1 MLHGSLLGLLGLV
14 SLVVTTILL
23 TAPSP
28 LDYLDLP
35 SLVLVLGGSFFAC
48 LIANPAQRVL
58 DAFKRVPGLFVE
70 SKETGVYIDE
80 IVRYTKIWQ
89 KCDLHELER
98 EVGSCR
104 IPFLKHGIDMLVDN
118 ISMKEIKKVLQWRM
132 KLLAQREQALSGVFD
147 DLAQFAPAFG
157 MIGTLVGLVNML
169 AVMNPAAG
177 VELIGS
183 NMAIALITTFY
194 GVLLANG
201 LFKPL
206 AKKIRARTVVRLDLL
221 GLVLQGIEMMS
232 EKRTPSYIRATL
244 SGIQESVPDELGELE

>member
-1 MLHGSLLGLLGLV
+1 MPV
-14 SLVVTTILL
+14 
-23 TAPSP
+23 AEQ
-28 LDYLDLP
+28 
-35 SLVLVLGGSFFAC
+35 
-48 LIANPAQRVL
+48 IAV
-58 DAFKRVPGLFVE
+58 
-70 SKETGVYIDE
+70 
-80 IVRYTKIWQ
+80 
-89 KCDLHELER
+89 
-98 EVGSCR
+98 
-104 IPFLKHGIDMLVDN
+104 
-118 ISMKEIKKVLQWRM
+118 
-132 KLLAQREQALSGVFD
+132 LLAVTSGVFD